1 MSVEY
6 ITQKIN
12 DTHLSEAYHTKNMES
27 DTFLSSKS
35 LTICVNIK
43 DQYNR
48 AIYDVQSS
56 SYPIIY
62 TENESSGRYNLQL
75 SISPQPTL
83 YVCPS
88 PPRANK
94 NRSFCWSHAL
104 K

>member
-12 DTHLSEAYHTKNMES
+12 NIHLNKSYPDTKDMEIS
-27 DTFLSSKS
+27 FQPIKLDSLYNTS

-43 DQYNR
+43 DKYNNT
-48 AIYDVQSS
+48 IYDLKRPS
-56 SYPIIY
+56 IIY
-62 TENESSGRYNLQL
+62 TENESS
-75 SISPQPTL
+75 ISPHTTS
-83 YVCPS
+83 YMCPS

-104 K
+104 E

>member
-6 ITQKIN
+6 ITQKIK
-12 DTHLSEAYHTKNMES
+12 DTHLNKLHYDSKDMNIS
-27 DTFLSSKS
+27 FQPIKLDSLSNS

-43 DQYNR
+43 DKYNYTL
-48 AIYDVQSS
+48 YDLKRSS
-56 SYPIIY
+56 IIY
-62 TENESSGRYNLQL
+62 TENESS
-75 SISPQPTL
+75 ISPHTTI
-83 YVCPS
+83 YMCPS